1 MMQAVE
7 VSLQSCTSEIKNWS
21 ILNQKTLLTQQYES
35 TDCEIIGLDQQQIFS
50 FVFVAIFFLLLMQKE
65 KKYFV

>member
-1 MMQAVE
+1 MMQAAE
-7 VSLQSCTSEIKNWS
+7 VSLQLYTVEMKNWS

-35 TDCEIIGLDQQQIFS
+35 ADCEIIGLDQQQIFS
-50 FVFVAIFFLLLMQKE
+50 FVFAAIFFLLLMEKE

>member
-35 TDCEIIGLDQQQIFS
+35 ADCEIIGLDQQQIFS
-50 FVFVAIFFLLLMQKE
+50 FVAIFFLLLMQKE